1 MPGRVVTV
9 RLPRE
14 LLTTLNA
21 LCRKRRR
28 RAAGVLAACLDE
40 HMARPLAPAAI
51 QATGP
56 LTRRR
61 TFRVSPDLHAKLKI
75 FARGGDMGP
84 LDPAPPGRRIYQSRT
99 PSRKITMSA
108 LKTAICASANSSTH
122 PVMGAKQASPET
134 QPVQFA
140 LKTEVKT
147 SAVNHEIQLPAHCP
161 LILTHL

>member
-14 LLTTLNA
+14 LLTSLNA
-21 LCRKRRR
+21 LCRKRRW

-40 HMARPLAPAAI
+40 HMARPLSPAAI

-84 LDPAPPGRRIYQSRT
+84 LIRLLLAGGCQSRT
-99 PSRKITMSA
+99 PSWEITMSA
-108 LKTAICASANSSTH
+108 LKTAICASADRSAP
-122 PVMGAKQASPET
+122 PVVGAKRASPET
-134 QPVQFA
+134 QPDQFA

-147 SAVNHEIQLPAHCP
+147 SAINTEIQLPAHCP
-161 LILTHL
+161 LMLTHL